1 MLSHAAEQEKI
12 KGGGKGING
21 GKGMKRT
28 KEKKKIGKEEKKRKE
43 EEKGGRNGKK
53 GLRWDL
59 NPGPTEYGA
68 LVRRGEQWSVLIS
81 SWLVPTTTD
90 QHGQNFRDP

>member
-12 KGGGKGING
+12 KGGERNKWWERYEKN
-21 GKGMKRT
+21 KR
-28 KEKKKIGKEEKKRKE
+28 KEKIGKEEKKRKE
-43 EEKGGRNGKK
+43 EEKGCRNGKK

-68 LVRRGEQWSVLIS
+68 LVGRGEQWSVLIS